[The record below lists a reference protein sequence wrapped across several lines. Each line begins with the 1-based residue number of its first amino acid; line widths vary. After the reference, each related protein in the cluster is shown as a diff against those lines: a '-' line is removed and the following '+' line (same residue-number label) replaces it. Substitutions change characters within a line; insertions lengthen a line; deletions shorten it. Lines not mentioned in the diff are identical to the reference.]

1 MTHHRI
7 SRRARGALSAVLA
20 AGVLVPMAVA
30 AAPAA
35 AATPTV
41 TCTSE
46 KPGLATKLSAD
57 ITAALKGRTSTTAVA
72 VYDRTTKTMCT
83 LRESQ
88 RFDSAS
94 VVKSTVLAALL
105 WDAGKQKRRLTDRE
119 VELST
124 AMITKSDNA
133 STSTLWKQLGV
144 TKIKAF
150 LQVAGMTQTVP
161 GSDGYWGLTQ
171 ITARD
176 QRKLLGLLTNAN
188 SVLSDSARAYELS
201 LMRRV
206 VASQRWGAPAGAPSS
221 ATIHVKNGWLSRAT
235 HGWRVNSIGAFT
247 GNGHNYSITVLTQ
260 QPDHGRGCGHHPGR
274 GPCGPQGPE
283 PDGFG
288 RHAVHAD
295 HQAAGS
301 VRGGARVLDDRY
313 LLRRDENRRQPR
325 WCLPAAKDYGRHQ
338 WRRHSRARRPN
349 RARRRPDRRPDGRT
363 AGHGV

>member
-1 MTHHRI
+1 MHVRE
-7 SRRARGALSAVLA
+7 
-20 AGVLVPMAVA
+20 AGP
-30 AAPAA
+30 
-35 AATPTV
+35 
-41 TCTSE
+41 CH
-46 KPGLATKLSAD
+46 GLATKLSAD
-57 ITAALKGRTSTTAVA
+57 ITAALKGRVSTTAVA

-119 VELST
+119 VQLST

-260 QPDHGRGCGHHPGR
+260 DNRTMDEGVATIQAVAR
-274 GPCGPQGPE
+274 
-283 PDGFG
+283 
-288 RHAVHAD
+288 AVHKDLNPTVSAD
-295 HQAAGS
+295 M
-301 VRGGARVLDDRY
+301 RY
-313 LLRRDENRRQPR
+313 TPTTKPQEAFVAVPE
-325 WCLPAAKDYGRHQ
+325 
-338 WRRHSRARRPN
+338 S
-349 RARRRPDRRPDGRT
+349 
-363 AGHGV
+363 